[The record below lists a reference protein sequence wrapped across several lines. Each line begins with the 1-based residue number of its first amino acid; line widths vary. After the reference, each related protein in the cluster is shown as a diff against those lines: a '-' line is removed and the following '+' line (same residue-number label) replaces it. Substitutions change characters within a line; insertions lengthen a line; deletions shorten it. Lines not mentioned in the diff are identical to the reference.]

1 MIKPEDSMPDV
12 SRVRINLNA
21 DGTLHLVTV
30 RSAFH
35 QKLAAILAAPDAPAG
50 EYRPSTYGTL

>member
-1 MIKPEDSMPDV
+1 MPDV